1 MIQSMKVYR
10 WSKRAQRRKW
20 RMESESRGRLFLK
33 TPEEKRRSA
42 KDLLVSRV
50 SSEVRNNFTM
60 HFIIGNHLHAEWT
73 RKWDH
78 IQGFDQGFVCVSRLT
93 AVSMTEGT
101 LGDYPSHYLRDYSFH
116 YQSMGSLSMAQRERE
131 RFHFQTEDDSV
142 KNLNFVQ
149 SIWNQYTLRSRSRY
163 SFSDVFLRLA
173 ICTDSFWR
181 LEEQTICYRLDKK
194 LKQDFCNQI

>member
-116 YQSMGSLSMAQRERE
+116 YQSMGLLSMAQREISASDFIFRLKMIQWKTWILFSPFE
-131 RFHFQTEDDSV
+131 ISTLSEADRDIPFRMFSFDLQ
-142 KNLNFVQ
+142 FVQ
-149 SIWNQYTLRSRSRY
+149 IPFDILKNRR
-163 SFSDVFLRLA
+163 FA
-173 ICTDSFWR
+173 TD
-181 LEEQTICYRLDKK
+181 
-194 LKQDFCNQI
+194 